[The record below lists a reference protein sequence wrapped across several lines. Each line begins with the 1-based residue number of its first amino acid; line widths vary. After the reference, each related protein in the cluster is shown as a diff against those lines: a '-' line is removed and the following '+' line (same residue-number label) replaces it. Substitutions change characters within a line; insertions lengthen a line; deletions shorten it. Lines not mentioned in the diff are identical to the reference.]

1 MCWRLQAYVL
11 EAASL
16 YVPQVRGLPD
26 LKMLGLPRN
35 VLVWDGEQLGT
46 WLDALGLGE
55 LVPAFLAH
63 NVDGGTVFLLTE
75 EHLKE
80 LGFSLVGDRLYF
92 VEVRARTRTHA
103 HARHARARLA
113 HARAHVARVHSRSGG
128 VCSRWVLL
136 TAVWSSHLLPA
147 V

>member
-46 WLDALGLGE
+46 WLDALGWPHCLQPSSPAPEPRCTTPALRLPPSPLTSNPNPEPRTPNPEPLTRTPNLSPYPGLGQI
-55 LVPAFLAH
+55 VPAFLDH
-63 NVDGGTVFLLTE
+63 NINGGTVFLLTE
-75 EHLKE
+75 VSE
-80 LGFSLVGDRLYF
+80 
-92 VEVRARTRTHA
+92 
-103 HARHARARLA
+103 
-113 HARAHVARVHSRSGG
+113 
-128 VCSRWVLL
+128 
-136 TAVWSSHLLPA
+136 
-147 V
+147 